1 LVPTKKPSS
10 VSSTA
15 ECPGIMRMGRSPSIS
30 KVLIFA
36 GFRLLALEGAVGK
49 VTAPIE

>member
-1 LVPTKKPSS
+1 
-10 VSSTA
+10 
-15 ECPGIMRMGRSPSIS
+15 MRMGRSPSIS